1 MLEIVRNLVSS
12 IFGKILLAIMVLSF
26 ALWGVG
32 DILSSGNSQLAAKVG
47 KEKITLDEFYNE
59 FQKTVYNY
67 NLATDSNLNLKEA
80 YEIDLH
86 NSLLSDLI
94 FSKMINNFAKNK
106 NIFFNDESLKTIIKN
121 LDQFKNDGNKFSE
134 VKYKNYIF
142 NNFDSE
148 ELFLKNLENTV
159 YQGLIFENFRT
170 NN

>member
-1 MLEIVRNLVSS
+1 M
-12 IFGKILLAIMVLSF
+12 
-26 ALWGVG
+26 
-32 DILSSGNSQLAAKVG
+32 
-47 KEKITLDEFYNE
+47 
-59 FQKTVYNY
+59 
-67 NLATDSNLNLKEA
+67 NLKEA

-106 NIFFNDESLKTIIKN
+106 NIFFNDKSLKTIIKN

-170 NN
+170 NNYLNKSIIDFLYNFEGEKRSVNYFLIPENSLTFDKSTLR